1 MIGFFPELYENELVY
16 SLLARYYVRSGYM
29 QYKHVSEDLF
39 ENHKIKPSIEFI
51 NKLTTCA
58 YDRLTREKTIQEII
72 MQHTMYPLYAAFLP
86 VEIKKESFQKLCKMD
101 RVYNDLLKIPLQEK
115 YLRYCPLCAEE
126 HRKKYGETYW
136 NREHQISGVHICHK
150 HKCYLKNSD
159 VRISSIGSPALISAE
174 LSVPKEDTVVFS
186 NNDIEY
192 KLAKYIT
199 SLFNT
204 KNNIDGKGDIADFI
218 HSRLQGTKYLSP
230 RGQKRNIEL
239 LQSDLI
245 KKYDFLE
252 ENPFIKKSRLDKL
265 FSGKRHNFFE
275 ICLLAFFL
283 EISED
288 DLVQMDVINQN
299 NKESFD
305 EKIKELRA
313 SGRNYRGISKE
324 LKMSYDYVK
333 WLGGNNA
340 KRIYKTKSIEPKVS
354 RQHDWNKI
362 DEEMLPK
369 VKAEIR
375 KILCDNNSRPSK
387 ITKGLV
393 AKRLN
398 VHKKYFNKCNFC
410 ESEILKYEESYE
422 KYWAR
427 VIIWAI
433 CAIEKESELTN
444 ITQIIKVTNIRIDNI
459 IKSIPYIESVE
470 IQNKLKNIV

>member
-1 MIGFFPELYENELVY
+1 MIGFFSELYENELVY

-86 VEIKKESFQKLCKMD
+86 VEIKKESFQKLCQMN
-101 RVYNDLLKIPLQEK
+101 RVYNDLLKIPLAER
-115 YLRYCPLCAEE
+115 YLRYCPLCVEE

-136 NREHQISGVHICHK
+136 NREHQISGVHICYK

-159 VRISSIGSPALISAE
+159 VRISSTGSPALIASE
-174 LSVPKEDTVVFS
+174 LAVPKENNVVYS
-186 NNDIEY
+186 NNPIEY
-192 KLAKYIT
+192 ELAKYMT
-199 SLFNT
+199 SVFNMQI
-204 KNNIDGKGDIADFI
+204 NFDGKNDIASFM
-218 HSRLQGTKYLSP
+218 HSKLYGTKYLSP
-230 RGQKRNIEL
+230 RGKKRNIEL

-245 KKYDFLE
+245 QKYEFLQ

-265 FSGKRHNFFE
+265 FSGQRHNFFE

-288 DLVQMDVINQN
+288 DLVQMDIISQN

-305 EKIKELRA
+305 NKIKELRD
-313 SGRNYRGISKE
+313 SGKNYREISKE
-324 LKMSYDYVK
+324 LNMSYDYVK
-333 WLGGNNA
+333 WLGGNNT
-340 KRIYKTKSIEPKVS
+340 KRVYKTKNIEPKKS
-354 RQHDWNKI
+354 LQLDWEKI
-362 DEEMLPK
+362 DDETLPK
-369 VKAEIR
+369 VKIEI
-375 KILCDNNSRPSK
+375 KKLLCDNNSRPQK
-387 ITKGLV
+387 ITKSLV

-398 VHKKYFNKCNFC
+398 LHKKFFDKCNLC
-410 ESEILKYEESYE
+410 ASEILKNEESYE
-422 KYWAR
+422 EYWAR

-444 ITQIIKVTNIRIDNI
+444 ITQIIKITNIRKDNI
-459 IKSIPYIESVE
+459 IKSIPYIENMD
-470 IQNKLKNIV
+470 IQNKIKSIV